1 MPLTNIL
8 LMFGLSPELRNALG
22 EAGSM
27 AVPFVTPVNAAAAN
41 GTLTI
46 SGAVIDG
53 ETVTIGADTYE
64 FAADVALSVTA
75 GRIPVDINAVSTKAQ
90 GKLTIA
96 LQPAAGEKLVIGT
109 KTYTFV
115 ALGTA
120 VLDGDIDIGADVAAS
135 RLAIVAAI
143 NGTDGISTAHP
154 LVSAAAFAV
163 NDCIITA
170 FVGGTVGNAIPTTED
185 MAGAGNQF
193 DNGTMGA
200 TTAGVDCTKGDART
214 ALVAAINAS
223 GAEAFTAAAGAG
235 DAMTLTADTLG
246 VAFNGTTLAEN
257 GANMLWGA
265 ALTAGGIDGTPGFQG
280 AVCADASFI
289 YVCTTTDSTN
299 QNNNWERLANQLVT
313 F

>member
-1 MPLTNIL
+1 MPDNIIG
-8 LMFGLSPELRNALG
+8 MFGLPPELRRAFG
-22 EAGSM
+22 EAGSL
-27 AVPFVTPVNAAAAN
+27 AVPFMTPVNAAAS
-41 GTLTI
+41 GGVLTI
-46 SGAVIDG
+46 SGVVIDG

-109 KTYTFV
+109 KEYTFV

-120 VLDGDIDIGADVAAS
+120 ALDGDIDIGADVAAS

-143 NGTDGISTAHP
+143 NGTDGISDPHP
-154 LVSAAAFAV
+154 LVSAADFVV
-163 NDCIITA
+163 NDCVLTA
-170 FVGGTVGNAIPTTED
+170 FVGGTVVNAIPTTED

-193 DNGTMGA
+193 DAAALGT

-223 GAEAFTAAAGAG
+223 GTEPFTAAAGAG
-235 DAMTLTADTLG
+235 DTMTLTANTLG
-246 VAFNGTTLAEN
+246 VAFNDTALAAV
-257 GANMLWGA
+257 GANMVWGA
-265 ALTAGGIDGTPGFQG
+265 ALTAGGVDGTPGFAG
-280 AVCADASFI
+280 AVCADSVFI
-289 YVCTTTDSTN
+289 YICTFTDSTN
-299 QNNNWERLANQLVT
+299 QSNNWERVAIAG

>member
-1 MPLTNIL
+1 MPLDNINT
-8 LMFGLSPELRNALG
+8 MFGISPELRKAFG
-22 EAGSM
+22 EAGNL
-27 AVPFVTPVNAAAAN
+27 AVPFLNPVNAAASG

-46 SGAVIDG
+46 NGVVIDG

-115 ALGTA
+115 ALGNA
-120 VLDGDIDIGADVAAS
+120 ALDGDIDIGADAAAA

-143 NGTDGISTAHP
+143 NGKDGINTAHP
-154 LVSAAAFAV
+154 LVSAADFVV
-163 NDCIITA
+163 NDCVITA
-170 FVGGTVGNAIPTTED
+170 FVGGAVGDAIPTTED
-185 MAGAGNQF
+185 MAGAGNEF
-193 DNGTMGA
+193 DGVDLGA

-214 ALVAAINAS
+214 ALVAAITAS
-223 GAEAFTAAAGAG
+223 GTEPFGAAAGAV
-235 DAMTLTADTLG
+235 DTMVLTADTLG
-246 VAFNGTTLAEN
+246 MAFNDTALAAV
-257 GANMLWGA
+257 GANMVWGA
-265 ALTAGGIDGTPGFQG
+265 ALTAGGVDGTPGFAG
-280 AVCADASFI
+280 AVCADAGFI
-289 YVCTTTDSTN
+289 YICTTTDSTN
-299 QNNNWERLANQLVT
+299 QSNNWERVAIAA